1 MQTGMLLAVIDVCRH
16 LRNCVRNRATWT
28 CIIHL
33 WRIGIDLN
41 SDLVVIVSTRR
52 RLRHILRVCS
62 AQVALGCPERCDLNV
77 PAHH

>member
-1 MQTGMLLAVIDVCRH
+1 MQTGMLLAVIDICRH
-16 LRNCVRNRATWT
+16 LCSCVRNRATWS

-41 SDLVVIVSTRR
+41 SDLVVLVSTRR
-52 RLRHILRVCS
+52 RLRHILRVCN
-62 AQVALGCPERCDLNV
+62 AQFALGRLEMCGPNA